1 MLAKVLTC
9 AVVGLD
15 GALVEV
21 EVDVGPG
28 LPRFHVVGLPDA
40 AIQEARERV
49 RAAIRN
55 SGLSFPLRR
64 VTVSLAPAVLRKEGP
79 AYDLPIAVGVLRAS
93 AQLPPEPL
101 AGAVF
106 LGELALDGALR
117 HTPGL
122 LPMVIVAREAG
133 VGRAFVPAADAH
145 EAGLVGGV
153 EVVAVPTLADLVN
166 RLRGDAPAEPARPE
180 DTRPPAAP
188 PAGAAPA
195 RLAPG
200 SNGRGPAGL
209 VDLAH
214 VRGQAAVKRAL
225 EVAAAGGHNLL
236 MVGPPGAGKTLVARA
251 LPGILPP
258 LSPAEA
264 LEVTRIYSVAGLL
277 ERDRPLVTR
286 RPFRAP
292 HHTTSQAGMV
302 GGGQR
307 GVRPGEITLAH
318 RGVLFLDELPEFS
331 PALLEALRQPMEDG
345 TISIG
350 RAHGTVSY
358 PAKAMVVGAM
368 NPCPCGYLGD
378 PTRACTCPEAGVT
391 RYARRISGP
400 ILDRIDLHVE
410 VPRVDYAELAGEA
423 TGEPSA
429 AVALRVIA
437 ARERQAARLEG
448 TGLVVNAE
456 MGPAAVEQHCRL
468 DEAGRALLRR
478 ATAQLGLT
486 ARGYH
491 RVLKLAR
498 TIADLA
504 ACEPI
509 ELAHLAEALQ
519 YRARGSIARVEA

>member
-1 MLAKVLTC
+1 VLAKVLTC
-9 AVVGLD
+9 AVVGL
-15 GALVEV
+15 
-21 EVDVGPG
+21 
-28 LPRFHVVGLPDA
+28 PDI
-40 AIQEARERV
+40 AIREARERV

-122 LPMVIVAREAG
+122 LPMAIVAREAG
-133 VGRAFVPAADAH
+133 VGRVYVPAADAH
-145 EAGLVGGV
+145 EAGLVGGL
-153 EVVAVPTLADLVN
+153 EVVAVPTLGELVD
-166 RLRGDAPAEPARPE
+166 RLRGDAPAESARQE
-180 DTRPPAAP
+180 GSRPPAAQ
-188 PAGAAPA
+188 PADAVRA
-195 RLAPG
+195 APG

-209 VDLAH
+209 VDFGH
-214 VRGQAAVKRAL
+214 IRGQAAVKRAL

-277 ERDRPLVTR
+277 ERDRPLVSR

-350 RAHGTVSY
+350 RAHGTVTY

-378 PTRACTCPEAGVT
+378 PTRACTCPDSAVT
-391 RYARRISGP
+391 RYARKVSGP

-410 VPRVDYAELAGEA
+410 VPRVDYEDLAGDA
-423 TGEPSA
+423 AGEPSA
-429 AVALRVIA
+429 AVAARVVA
-437 ARERQAARLEG
+437 ARERQAARLGE

-504 ACEPI
+504 DSEPI